1 MTVPTS
7 PAPEPWQTKLAEYWK
22 AAVAAGGAL
31 LILLN
36 TLVGLNFWS
45 ERALDWINTAVAGL
59 TAAGVWFKANQ
70 KRAEQVTGID
80 IDEDHTE
87 G

>member
-1 MTVPTS
+1 MSDKT
-7 PAPEPWQTKLAEYWK
+7 APKAWQVKLAGAWK
-22 AAVAAGGAL
+22 GLVALGGAL

-45 ERALDWINTAVAGL
+45 ERALDWISTGIAGL
-59 TAAGVWFKANQ
+59 TALAVFLKSNQ
-70 KRAEQVTGID
+70 KKAEQLTGID
-80 IDEDHTE
+80 IDEDHME